1 MSLKPK
7 IINLDTPLDETVYR
21 IYIQPSSFAVDVTCL
36 GTECYEIENFGKYV
50 SDLPDWIQGKLAV
63 LMMMGEDDYGH
74 IIEGVGFR
82 KDRHVFYVSH
92 EANPVSR
99 DKLEM
104 LAFSVRHKIPLECTR
119 PLEGVV
125 DG

>member
-36 GTECYEIENFGKYV
+36 GTECYEVENFGKYV

-74 IIEGVGFR
+74 VIEGVGFR
-82 KDRHVFYVSH
+82 KDRHVFT
-92 EANPVSR
+92 
-99 DKLEM
+99 
-104 LAFSVRHKIPLECTR
+104 LAMRLTPSVEKSWICCRFPCAIKFPWSVRAL
-119 PLEGVV
+119 
-125 DG
+125 